1 MDFGALNAWKA
12 GLSELHLPDHAR
24 VWMYTASRDLS
35 EGECRAVEE
44 TMAAFVK
51 GWEAHGKALNA
62 QSQLMNGQILIL
74 ALDES
79 HQPATGCSIDA
90 SVAAIRSL
98 SELLPDADWLN
109 RGWVLHEPL
118 PPHAP
123 GDKWQRSIL
132 HDFWAMCKA
141 NNVPADT
148 QVVDSTV
155 ATLGDVKGRGV
166 VPLSDSWHASMW

>member
-12 GLSELHLPDHAR
+12 GLNELLLPDHAR

-35 EGECRAVEE
+35 EEECEAVEQA
-44 TMAAFVK
+44 MAAFVM
-51 GWEAHGKALNA
+51 GWEAHGKALKA
-62 QSQLMNGQILIL
+62 QAQLLNGQILIL

-79 HQPATGCSIDA
+79 EQPATGCSIDA

-98 SELLPDADWLN
+98 SEFLPDVDWLN
-109 RGWVLHEPL
+109 RSWVLHEPL

-123 GDKWQRSIL
+123 GNKWQRSRL

-141 NNVPADT
+141 NNVPSGA
-148 QVVDSTV
+148 QVVDATV
-155 ATLGDVKGRGV
+155 HTVGDLKGRGV
-166 VPLSDSWHASMW
+166 VSLSDSWHASMW